1 LDFRATRRF
10 IPYLRL
16 DRNVTGGAD
25 GHRCRLFD
33 DNCFFPVLVAAGAAA
48 STDVKATTA
57 KETGAHLQDGA
68 LNASK
73 PPSDQY
79 EHLAVRS
86 RSPILRQVL
95 LLTRETRRPGM
106 PTHSSSSHEVAI
118 IPFAPVPV
126 SVRDD
131 ADQLDQ
137 AGQSILQLL
146 DSAATVA
153 EQNGRRT
160 LNMAQKL
167 SYHLHAA
174 EDRIAELEAEAATY
188 QQRAERAEQWLH
200 RVHAEIEDRFLR

>member
-1 LDFRATRRF
+1 M
-10 IPYLRL
+10 
-16 DRNVTGGAD
+16 
-25 GHRCRLFD
+25 
-33 DNCFFPVLVAAGAAA
+33 
-48 STDVKATTA
+48 
-57 KETGAHLQDGA
+57 
-68 LNASK
+68 
-73 PPSDQY
+73 
-79 EHLAVRS
+79 
-86 RSPILRQVL
+86 
-95 LLTRETRRPGM
+95 LTR
-106 PTHSSSSHEVAI
+106 SSSSHEVAI

-160 LNMAQKL
+160 LNIAQKL
-167 SYHLHAA
+167 LHHLYAA

-200 RVHAEIEDRFLR
+200 RVNAEIEDRFLR